1 MSGLVSRSE
10 KAAATEDIALRTLI
24 IAKIHDGHLPRTALP
39 HVWGGPGHG
48 ATCSACEDTISK
60 RELEIEAISWTATRL
75 CSTFA
80 AFSCGTRN
88 GKRFKA
94 ERRTAVAARERE
106 V

>member
-1 MSGLVSRSE
+1 MPGLVSRAE
-10 KAAATEDIALRTLI
+10 KAVGLATEQPVVPARTRS
-24 IAKIHDGHLPRTALP
+24 PSVSSRSRP
-39 HVWGGPGHG
+39 
-48 ATCSACEDTISK
+48 
-60 RELEIEAISWTATRL
+60 ISWTATRL

-94 ERRTAVAARERE
+94 EQRTAVAARERE